1 MSRRMSEL
9 TSAIQVCIAGTGSYL
24 PEKILT
30 NAELAERVDTSD
42 EWIVTRTGIRERRI
56 AAAAETTSDMATR
69 AAEEALKQ
77 AGLAAADIELII
89 VATITPDTL
98 TPATACYVQKNLGA
112 SRAVAFD
119 ISAACSGFLYAMK
132 ISKRL
137 ISDGAFKNA
146 LIIGAEKLS
155 AVTNWTDRSTC
166 VLFGDGAGAA
176 VLRQAAPEEGSI
188 LATEMGTD
196 GNQTHLLNIP
206 GGGTACPITAENAGD
221 HLFTMT
227 MMGKEVFKHAVTR
240 MKEAAE
246 KVIER
251 ANLNPDDIACVIPH
265 QANLRIIDAIADRL
279 AVPNERV
286 FVNLDKYGNT
296 SAAAVAIALDE
307 ASRSGAFKRG
317 DHIVMVVFGA
327 GLTWAAAAIR
337 W

>member
-1 MSRRMSEL
+1 MSE
-9 TSAIQVCIAGTGSYL
+9 IQVTIAGTGSYV
-24 PEKILT
+24 PERILT
-30 NAELAERVDTSD
+30 NAELSEMVDTTD
-42 EWIVTRTGIRERRI
+42 EWIFSRTGIRERRI
-56 AAAAETTSDMATR
+56 AAEGEFTSHMATNAARKALEQAGMAAE
-69 AAEEALKQ
+69 
-77 AGLAAADIELII
+77 DIELII

-98 TPATACYVQKNLGA
+98 TPATACYVQRNLGA
-112 SRAVAFD
+112 HRAVAFD

-132 ISKRL
+132 IAKRL

-155 AVTNWTDRSTC
+155 AFVNWEDRSTC

-176 VLRQAAPEEGSI
+176 VLRQAKPGEGEVI
-188 LATEMGTD
+188 ATEMGTD

-206 GGGTACPITAENAGD
+206 GGGSACPITTDNAGD
-221 HLFTMT
+221 HLSTLAML
-227 MMGKEVFKHAVTR
+227 GKEVFKHAVTR

-251 ANLNPDDIACVIPH
+251 ANLKPEDIACVIPH

-307 ASRSGAFKRG
+307 ANRTGAFKRG
-317 DHIVMVVFGA
+317 DHIVLVVFGA